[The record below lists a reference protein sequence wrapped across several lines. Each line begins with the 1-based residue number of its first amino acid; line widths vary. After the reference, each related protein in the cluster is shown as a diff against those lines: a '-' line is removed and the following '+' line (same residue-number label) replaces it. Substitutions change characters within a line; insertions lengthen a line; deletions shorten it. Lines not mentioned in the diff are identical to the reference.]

1 MAAGV
6 ACVFGGAGVS
16 GGTPRVSAVS
26 GAAVVGTAGP
36 AWAARI
42 GGRLGTG
49 ATTAATTS
57 GAAGLARTGPGAARL
72 ACTGP

>member
-6 ACVFGGAGVS
+6 ACVFRGAGVS
-16 GGTPRVSAVS
+16 GGTARVSAVS
-26 GAAVVGTAGP
+26 GAAVVGAAGP

-42 GGRLGTG
+42 GGRLGT
-49 ATTAATTS
+49 AATAATTS